1 MQCMGFPAMLGTYA
15 FFAEKTYVIVIQQN
29 VDLNVSACSN
39 TYSLFVMIY
48 PFFLDVVWLVQL
60 MITL

>member
-39 TYSLFVMIY
+39 NIVFCHDLSFWVL
-48 PFFLDVVWLVQL
+48 VWLVQF
-60 MITL
+60 MITR

>member
-1 MQCMGFPAMLGTYA
+1 MGFPAMLGTYA
-15 FFAEKTYVIVIQQN
+15 FFAEKTYVAVIQRN

-48 PFFLDVVWLVQL
+48 PFFLGL
-60 MITL
+60 